1 MEKFMDHTKF
11 DQVLGRLNGVL
22 AEAQNVA
29 NMINF
34 CSTPVD
40 PIAIPNMLE
49 RAMGSF
55 LGAGKAITDSIG
67 AIADADM
74 CACISADGS
83 FNTNIFN
90 GGLLGNLAT
99 NISKVTNGTFVK
111 TELDAILNDVQ
122 AIGSQITGLIDF
134 ENTIGAIILV
144 FLLYFESLYNK
155 TMYQPHL

>member
-1 MEKFMDHTKF
+1 MNDLQDSVEEFMDHTMLDK
-11 DQVLGRLNGVL
+11 VLGRLNGVL

-34 CSTPVD
+34 CKTPVD

-55 LGAGKAITDSIG
+55 LGAGKAITDDIG
-67 AIADADM
+67 TIASSDM

-90 GGLLGNLAT
+90 GGILGRLAGNIGRISSGSLLSSE
-99 NISKVTNGTFVK
+99 IDVIRK
-111 TELDAILNDVQ
+111 DVQ
-122 AIGSQITGLIDF
+122 GIKSVSYTHLTLP
-134 ENTIGAIILV
+134 TIYSV
-144 FLLYFESLYNK
+144 
-155 TMYQPHL
+155 

>member
-11 DQVLGRLNGVL
+11 DNVLGRLNGVL

-34 CSTPVD
+34 CRFQI

-67 AIADADM
+67 ANSRRRHV
-74 CACISADGS
+74 C
-83 FNTNIFN
+83 
-90 GGLLGNLAT
+90 
-99 NISKVTNGTFVK
+99 
-111 TELDAILNDVQ
+111 
-122 AIGSQITGLIDF
+122 
-134 ENTIGAIILV
+134 
-144 FLLYFESLYNK
+144 
-155 TMYQPHL
+155 MY